1 MTKTLKIT
9 AGIAAL
15 AGFATPALA
24 DGGHHHMTGF
34 ESAVHFLSS
43 PTHGLITLAVIA
55 VVGVVAV
62 KFLRKRS

>member
-9 AGIAAL
+9 AASAAL
-15 AGFATPALA
+15 AGLATPALA

-34 ESAVHFLSS
+34 ESVVHFLSS
-43 PTHGLITLAVIA
+43 PTHGLITLAIVA

-62 KFLRKRS
+62 KLLRKRS